1 MRLATLLLLP
11 ACVLGANIAAYWGQ
25 NAGIN
30 QKSLAEYCS
39 SSPTDI
45 ILLSFLNN
53 FPNLGLNFANQC
65 SNSFGNGVLHCSQIG
80 KDIKTCQ
87 SQGKIILLSL
97 GGESGSYG
105 FSSDSQAQEFATTLW
120 NKFGG
125 GTDSERPFDDAIVD
139 GFDFDIENKKQTG
152 YAALANK
159 LRKYFASSSKKYY
172 LSAAPQCPYPDES
185 VGELM
190 AQVDLDFAFIQ
201 FYNNYCSINKQF
213 NWDTWSQYASGKN
226 IKLYLGVPGSSSS
239 AGSGYV
245 DSNTLQNTISNIK
258 SDPHFGGVSVW
269 DISSAPQGF
278 MNQISQALAGS
289 LPAQPSTNTWSA
301 TLIPTTLSTVYQTPP
316 KPSHDTPTS
325 TTSTANF
332 WGWLGGL
339 FSSAAPTSVAHQPP
353 TTQLPAPAV
362 TSTSTF
368 DWWGLFGAQTTSTA
382 PSAATAAPAAPAAP
396 VSQVRVT
403 NYVTLTTTVIS

>member
-1 MRLATLLLLP
+1 MMILTTFLLFPL
-11 ACVLGANIAAYWGQ
+11 CVLGANIAAYWGQ

-39 SSPTDI
+39 SSPADI

-65 SNSFGNGVLHCSQIG
+65 SQTFGSGLLHCSHIG
-80 KDIKTCQ
+80 QDIKTCQ

-159 LRKYFASSSKKYY
+159 LRNYFASSSKKYY

-213 NWDTWSQYASGKN
+213 NWDTWSQYASGRN
-226 IKLYLGVPGSSSS
+226 IKLYLGVPGSVAS

-245 DSNTLQNTISNIK
+245 DEGTLENTIAGIK
-258 SDPHFGGVSVW
+258 NDPHFGGVSVW
-269 DISSAPQGF
+269 DISSAPQSFLG
-278 MNQISQALAGS
+278 QIKQALVGS
-289 LPAQPSTNTWSA
+289 YAQSSSGPIQASS
-301 TLIPTTLSTVYQTPP
+301 LPTTLSTVYQTSIEPVP
-316 KPSHDTPTS
+316 TTSTQPTS
-325 TTSTANF
+325 TRDFWAWLGVLVASPTSTAYTSQSPVANPRPVPTS
-332 WGWLGGL
+332 
-339 FSSAAPTSVAHQPP
+339 SSAFNWRTLFQKPP
-353 TTQLPAPAV
+353 TTPTPTPTPTPKPLHRV
-362 TSTSTF
+362 
-368 DWWGLFGAQTTSTA
+368 
-382 PSAATAAPAAPAAP
+382 
-396 VSQVRVT
+396 VEVT
-403 NYVTLTTTVIS
+403 NYVTLTTTIIS

>member
-1 MRLATLLLLP
+1 MHFITLLLLP

-39 SSPTDI
+39 SSPADI

-65 SNSFGNGVLHCSQIG
+65 SNSFGNGVLHCSHIG
-80 KDIKTCQ
+80 QDIKTCQ

-97 GGESGSYG
+97 GGESGTYG

-278 MNQISQALAGS
+278 LNQIEDALKGSSPSQSSTSSSSQTSISSSPQISTSSAPLPTVPSTFSTSYYSGTGTTSDIAGS
-289 LPAQPSTNTWSA
+289 SPTEPNGFQANP
-301 TLIPTTLSTVYQTPP
+301 TLVSGQGTPTLSSGSPPAPTDANAAAASRRVKLEYLTLTKTVY
-316 KPSHDTPTS
+316 S
-325 TTSTANF
+325 
-332 WGWLGGL
+332 
-339 FSSAAPTSVAHQPP
+339 
-353 TTQLPAPAV
+353 
-362 TSTSTF
+362 
-368 DWWGLFGAQTTSTA
+368 
-382 PSAATAAPAAPAAP
+382 
-396 VSQVRVT
+396 
-403 NYVTLTTTVIS
+403 